1 MNTYRYSYL
10 LALVDYSCVALLSR
24 FWCTV
29 MDLCIYIC
37 IYLLDM
43 HCLLVHIII
52 SDRLRRFDP
61 VTVDS

>member
-52 SDRLRRFDP
+52 SDGLH
-61 VTVDS
+61 